1 MREEAPLAKTVRINR
16 LFDAYRN
23 LLTEKQRTFLHH
35 YFQEDYTL
43 GEIAEQFAISRQAV
57 YEHIKRAEQVLE
69 DCEAKLQL
77 VRRQDERRA
86 IFARLREVAATLPD
100 GRQAA
105 VAELVRELERL
116 ETAGD
121 GPSGAEQAE
130 HAGSGYGRT

>member
-43 GEIAEQFAISRQAV
+43 GEIAQQFAISRQAV

-69 DCEAKLQL
+69 DYEAKLQL
-77 VRRQDERRA
+77 VRRQDERRL
-86 IFARLREVAATLPD
+86 ILDRLREAAETLSD
-100 GRQAA
+100 GRLAA
-105 VAELVRELERL
+105 IAELVRELERL
-116 ETAGD
+116 ETAGEE
-121 GPSGAEQAE
+121 PSGADPAD
-130 HAGSGYGRT
+130 HAGADDGRI